1 MLKKNIY
8 SIIVALVILFLSF
21 TGAET
26 FEKLPVPNIPHL
38 DKLVHLGMYFT
49 LMLALI
55 VENQALLINLKKYL
69 ILSIIPV
76 FFGAVIEIL
85 QSLLTRTRTG
95 DFFDACFNA
104 IGVMMAIIIWLLF
117 KKLRKSEV
125 K

>member
-1 MLKKNIY
+1 
-8 SIIVALVILFLSF
+8 
-21 TGAET
+21 
-26 FEKLPVPNIPHL
+26 
-38 DKLVHLGMYFT
+38 
-49 LMLALI
+49 MLALI
-55 VENQALLINLKKYL
+55 YENRAYLTSLKKYF

-76 FFGAVIEIL
+76 FFGTAIEFL

-104 IGVMMAIIIWLLF
+104 IGVMMAIIIWFLF

>member
-1 MLKKNIY
+1 MFKKNLL
-8 SIIVALVILFLSF
+8 SIVISLVILFLSF
-21 TGAET
+21 TGAQT
-26 FEKLPVPNIPHL
+26 FEKLPVPDIPHL

-49 LMLALI
+49 FMLALI
-55 VENQALLINLKKYL
+55 YENRAYLTSLKKYF

-76 FFGAVIEIL
+76 FFGTAIEFL

-117 KKLRKSEV
+117 NKLRKSEV

>member
-26 FEKLPVPNIPHL
+26 FEKLPVPHIPHL

-49 LMLALI
+49 FMLALI
-55 VENQALLINLKKYL
+55 FENRAILTSLKKYF

-104 IGVMMAIIIWLLF
+104 IGVMMAIFIWLFF
-117 KKLRKSEV
+117 KKLQKSEV